1 MKNIKA
7 VIFDWA
13 GTTVDYG
20 SFAPVAVFLEIFNQ
34 KGISVTMEEARRPM
48 GMLKKDH
55 IREMCKM
62 ESIRAQWEAKYDR
75 LPNESDIEEL
85 YQDFE
90 PLLFKNLSNY
100 SKPLPGVVEAVK
112 WLRSQDVKIGST
124 TGYTRAM
131 VDVVAEL
138 AKKQGYQ
145 PDYLV
150 ASDEVPEGRPAPY
163 MCYKNAL
170 ALECFPFS
178 QMVKVGDTISDI
190 KEGVNAGMWSIGVLL
205 GGSQLGLTEEEVTT
219 LEPKKLEDL
228 LVDAKYR
235 FKSAGAHY
243 VIRDMSELPAL
254 LKDIDEMIDEGF
266 LPDQYDGR
274 SATNMAKGM
283 A

>member
-62 ESIRAQWEAKYDR
+62 ESIRAQWETKYDR
-75 LPNESDIEEL
+75 LPNESDVEEL
-85 YQDFE
+85 YQEFE

-178 QMVKVGDTISDI
+178 KMVKVGDTISDI